1 MFLHGGPEK
10 PLHEAVKAKP
20 GFHWIPQDVRNARV
34 VRYLPKKVVDREWDQ
49 LMRKKCVTVNK
60 IERTWSPEE

>member
-1 MFLHGGPEK
+1 MCGSKILEK
-10 PLHEAVKAKP
+10 EAVKLRVL
-20 GFHWIPQDVRNARV
+20 WIPQDVRNARV